1 MLLMNNTTL
10 DLIFPAIDGK
20 EVVSRNDGGDI
31 TSDAGLL
38 LVSLADEKLGL
49 TCAMAKA
56 ITDIRDQKKVLHPI
70 IEMAR
75 ERIYAI
81 CQDYEDANDLDAL
94 RHDPALKT
102 ACKKLPK
109 TGEALASQPT
119 ISRFENMPSARDQAR
134 MAVAMAERVIHELPK
149 ETHRVIIDVDPTEDP
164 CHGQQE
170 LEFFNGHY
178 GCHCYLP
185 VMIHITG
192 DDRRQR
198 ILGSVLRPGNA
209 GPTRGLYSILRI
221 AIRLIRERMPQVK
234 IILRADS
241 AFGVCDV
248 LDFCEDTG
256 IDYILGMKGNNTL
269 HRISTPV
276 QMDACLKYK
285 WEGNG
290 CREYGSVSY
299 KAGSWRHARR
309 VVVKAEI
316 TQGELNPRFVVT
328 SLENLSDEKAYEFY
342 CRRGDQENR
351 IKEIK
356 LDLSSGR
363 TSCHSFLANQ
373 FRLLLHTAACMLMV
387 VLQESLAGTRFAHA
401 QIGTLMT
408 RLLKVGARV
417 VETARKIWFH
427 LPSSFPAQDVWRRM
441 YAALMPG

>member
-1 MLLMNNTTL
+1 MDNTTL
-10 DLIFPAIDGK
+10 DLVFPAAGGR
-20 EVVSRNDGGDI
+20 EVVCRNDGGDI

-49 TCAMAKA
+49 TEAMSDA
-56 ITDIRDQKKVLHPI
+56 IRDHCDQRKTVHGV

-81 CQDYEDANDLDAL
+81 CQDYEDANDLDTL

-102 ACKKLPK
+102 ACKRLPK

-119 ISRFENMPSARDQAR
+119 ISRFENMPGSKDQAR
-134 MAVAMAERVIHELPK
+134 MAVAMARRVISQLPAQ
-149 ETHRVIIDVDPTEDP
+149 TRRIIIDVDPTEDP

-170 LEFFNGHY
+170 FEFFNGHY
-178 GCHCYLP
+178 GVHCFLP
-185 VMIHITG
+185 IHIHITG
-192 DDRRQR
+192 DDGRQR
-198 ILGSVLRPGNA
+198 ILGSLLRPGNA
-209 GPTRGLYSILRI
+209 GPTKGLYSALRI
-221 AIRLIRERMPQVK
+221 AIRLILQRMPKAQ

-241 AFGVCDV
+241 AFGVCDA
-248 LDFCEDTG
+248 LNFCEDMG
-256 IDYILGMKGNNTL
+256 VDYCLGMKGNNVL
-269 HRISTPV
+269 HDLSAPV

-290 CREYGSVSY
+290 CREYGSVFY

-328 SLENLSDEKAYEFY
+328 NLENLSDVEAYEFY
-342 CRRGDQENR
+342 CGRGEQENR
-351 IKEIK
+351 IKEMK

-373 FRLLLHTAACMLMV
+373 FRLLFHTAACMLMG
-387 VLQESLAGTRFAHA
+387 VLQESLAGTRFAKA
-401 QIGTLMT
+401 QIGTLRS

-427 LPSSFPAQDVWRRM
+427 LPSSFPAQDAWKRM
-441 YAALMPG
+441 YAALASD

>member
-1 MLLMNNTTL
+1 MNNTTL
-10 DLIFPAIDGK
+10 DLVFPAVGGR

-38 LVSLADEKLGL
+38 LVSLADKKLGL
-49 TCAMAKA
+49 TRAIAGS
-56 ITDIRDQKKVLHPI
+56 ITDHRDQDKVVHVVK
-70 IEMAR
+70 EMVR

-81 CQDYEDANDLDAL
+81 CQDYDDANDLDTL

-102 ACKKLPK
+102 ACKRLPK
-109 TGEALASQPT
+109 TGDALASQPT
-119 ISRFENMPSARDQAR
+119 ISRFENMPGAKDQAR
-134 MAVAMAERVIHELPK
+134 MAVAMARRVISRLSVQ
-149 ETHRVIIDVDPTEDP
+149 TRRVIIDVDPTEDP

-170 LEFFNGHY
+170 FEFFNGHY

-192 DDRRQR
+192 DDGRQR
-198 ILGSVLRPGNA
+198 IIGSVLRPGNA
-209 GPTRGLYSILRI
+209 GPTKGLYSALRI
-221 AIRLIRERMPQVK
+221 AIGLVREYLPQAQ

-248 LDFCEDTG
+248 LDFCEDMV
-256 IDYILGMKGNNTL
+256 IDYILGMKGNNVL
-269 HRISTPV
+269 HDLSSPI

-285 WEGNG
+285 WEGSG

-299 KAGSWRHARR
+299 KAGSWRDARR

-316 TQGELNPRFVVT
+316 TQGEINPRFVVT
-328 SLENLSDEKAYEFY
+328 SLETLSDVESYEFY
-342 CRRGDQENR
+342 CGRGEQENR

-373 FRLLLHTAACMLMV
+373 FRLLMHTAACMLMG
-387 VLQESLAGTRFAHA
+387 VLQESLAGTRFAKA
-401 QIGTLMT
+401 QIGTL
-408 RLLKVGARV
+408 RSKLLKVGARV
-417 VETARKIWFH
+417 VETARKIWFQ
-427 LPSSFPAQDVWRRM
+427 LPSSFPAQDAWRRM
-441 YAALMPG
+441 YAALVSD

>member
-1 MLLMNNTTL
+1 MDNTTL
-10 DLIFPAIDGK
+10 DLVFPAVGGK

-49 TCAMAKA
+49 TEAMANA
-56 ITDIRDQKKVLHPI
+56 LDDHRDQNKVEHSV
-70 IEMAR
+70 IEMER

-81 CQDYEDANDLDAL
+81 CQDYEDANDLDTL

-102 ACKKLPK
+102 ACKRLPQ

-119 ISRFENMPSARDQAR
+119 ISRFENMPGAKDQAR
-134 MAVAMAERVIHELPK
+134 MAIRMAQRVISQLPAR
-149 ETHRVIIDVDPTEDP
+149 TRRVIIDVDPTEDP

-170 LEFFNGHY
+170 FEFFNGHY

-185 VMIHITG
+185 VHIHITG
-192 DDRRQR
+192 DDGRQR
-198 ILGSVLRPGNA
+198 IIGSVLRPGNS
-209 GPTRGLYSILRI
+209 GPTRGLYSALRI
-221 AIRLIRERMPQVK
+221 AISLVRERMPGAH

-248 LDFCEDTG
+248 LDFCEDMG
-256 IDYILGMKGNNTL
+256 IDYILGMKGNSVL
-269 HRISTPV
+269 HDLSASV

-299 KAGSWRHARR
+299 KAGSWRHDRR

-328 SLENLSDEKAYEFY
+328 NLENLSDESAYEFY
-342 CRRGDQENR
+342 CARGEQENR
-351 IKEIK
+351 IKEMK
-356 LDLSSGR
+356 LDLASGR

-373 FRLLLHTAACMLMV
+373 FRLLLHTAACMLMG
-387 VLQESLAGTRFAHA
+387 VLQESLAGTRFAKA
-401 QIGTLMT
+401 QIGTLRT

-417 VETARKIWFH
+417 AQTARKIWFH
-427 LPSSFPAQDVWRRM
+427 LSSSFPAQDAWRRM
-441 YAALMPG
+441 YQALVSD

>member
-1 MLLMNNTTL
+1 MNNTVV
-10 DLIFPAIDGK
+10 DLVFPAVGGK
-20 EVVSRNDGGDI
+20 EVVSRNDGGDL

-38 LVSLADEKLGL
+38 LVSLADKKLGL
-49 TCAMAKA
+49 TQAMAGA
-56 ITDIRDQKKVLHPI
+56 MADHREQGKVVHGAL
-70 IEMAR
+70 EMAR
-75 ERIYAI
+75 SRIYAI
-81 CQDYEDANDLDAL
+81 CQDYEDANDLDTL

-102 ACKKLPK
+102 ACERLPR

-119 ISRFENMPSARDQAR
+119 ISRFENMPVAKDQLR
-134 MAVAMAERVIHELPK
+134 MAVAMAERVISRLPAQ
-149 ETHRVIIDVDPTEDP
+149 TRRVIIDVDPTEDP

-170 LEFFNGHY
+170 FEFFNGHY

-185 VMIHITG
+185 VHIHITG
-192 DDRRQR
+192 DDGRQR
-198 ILGSVLRPGNA
+198 IIGSVLRPGNS
-209 GPTRGLYSILRI
+209 GPAKGLRGALRI
-221 AIRLIRERMPQVK
+221 AIRLVRKRMPGVQIV
-234 IILRADS
+234 LRADS

-248 LDFCEDTG
+248 LNFAEDMG
-256 IDYILGMKGNNTL
+256 IDYILGMKGNNAL
-269 HRISTPV
+269 HNLSAAV

-290 CREYGSVSY
+290 CREYGSVLY

-328 SLENLSDEKAYEFY
+328 SLLDLSDQQAYEFY
-342 CRRGDQENR
+342 CARGEQENR
-351 IKEIK
+351 IKEMK

-373 FRLLLHTAACMLMV
+373 FRLLMHTAACMLMV
-387 VLQESLAGTRFAHA
+387 VLQESLAGTPFAKA
-401 QIGTLMT
+401 QIGTLRT

-427 LPSSFPAQDVWRRM
+427 LPSSFPAQDAWRRM
-441 YAALMPG
+441 YAALVSV